1 MQLSDEQINKFQKL
15 WKKHFGEKI
24 SRELALELGINLV
37 RLMQL
42 TYKPVRKSDFE
53 KIQARDAENN

>member
-15 WKKHFGEKI
+15 WETHFGEKI

-42 TYKPVRKSDFE
+42 TYKPIK
-53 KIQARDAENN
+53 KTN